1 MWPFWGADRDAAPG
15 AQPAG
20 GLGQICPFLGKLIKN
35 GILGA
40 SCTLFGGTLGHFG
53 VKLGHFGGEL
63 WSFWGA
69 DRDAT
74 PGAQPAGDA
83 QILG

>member
-1 MWPFWGADRDAAPG
+1 MVGAEQDVAPG

-20 GLGQICPFLGKLIKN
+20 GFGANLPLFGQIAKKWHFGGKL
-35 GILGA
+35 
-40 SCTLFGGTLGHFG
+40 CLFGANLVIFG
-53 VKLGHFGGEL
+53 VKFGHFGGEL
-63 WSFWGA
+63 WPFWGA
-69 DRDAT
+69 DGDAT